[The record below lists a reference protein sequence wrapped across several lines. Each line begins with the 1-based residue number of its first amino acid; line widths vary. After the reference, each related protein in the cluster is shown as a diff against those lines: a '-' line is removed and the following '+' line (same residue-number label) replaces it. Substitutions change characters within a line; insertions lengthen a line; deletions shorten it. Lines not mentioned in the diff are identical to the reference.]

1 MGRDRKGGKH
11 PIPQTLSR
19 AALAKRFQAP
29 GARYKNFSLLEEPEP
44 FSLSPSLLAGGGA
57 PAPGPPI
64 SSAPPAPTFGAPF
77 SGFGDLART
86 LQEVE
91 RPAGAAAAGGGG
103 GGGGGGAWDFSAFGT
118 EAASAMLAAPLAPPP
133 PPPAPPPVLLLR
145 ERAVADSLTRA
156 HESQA
161 SALAERIARADLGNK
176 QRSRALRS
184 ITVGANYRSRLA
196 TKGAKKQ
203 QMKKAW
209 GKK

>member
-11 PIPQTLSR
+11 PLPPTLSR

-29 GARYKNFSLLEEPEP
+29 GAKYKNFSLLEEPEP
-44 FSLSPSLLAGGGA
+44 FSLSPSLLAGGGGPA
-57 PAPGPPI
+57 PAPPVA
-64 SSAPPAPTFGAPF
+64 SAPPAPAFGAPF

-91 RPAGAAAAGGGG
+91 RPPAVGGGGG
-103 GGGGGGAWDFSAFGT
+103 GGGGGGAWDFSAFGA
-118 EAASAMLAAPLAPPP
+118 EATSAMLVAPLAPPP
-133 PPPAPPPVLLLR
+133 PPAAPPPLLLLR

-184 ITVGANYRSRLA
+184 ITVGANYRSRWA